1 MKEARDQF
9 VVRVIDSVVAGPSEA
24 DGLDS
29 HVGRLQS
36 FIILTRDEKTSGDFT
51 IHIDPGDGKTPY
63 LVKGNEAELAVDFFH
78 NSHITLPSTYYLAYF
93 LAIALLENLI
103 QTRLDMAL
111 KVFPREFCPAANEYI
126 WRGSIPVSSQA
137 TVDRLRGETAQ
148 TGQLVTAIEQVLRG
162 TGRLY
167 QKLTTKAR
175 MVADQLE
182 RWGLPTSDDVYRQ
195 IVSVFMYSDQKRVAD
210 VADDIG
216 SGHPAAVDLL
226 TDLAADCPHA
236 DAVSLLETL
245 LKAKNL
251 DEGDRDFIETALK
264 RQQGQRLIQ
273 EQVSIKADAEIIT
286 LEPASATLR
295 TGGITVSISPSIIG
309 NRPHPAT
316 AESKK
321 PVDALNYKTYAN
333 AFGDLITNPE
343 TGTPLTIGIC
353 APWGRGKTVLLNYIQ
368 DRIKKNAGEKASCQ
382 CIEFNAWEYTK
393 AEQLWAAFYSTI
405 LDAVE
410 GSLQW
415 WRKLSFKLHV
425 MRRADGWS
433 MALRSVFYLVILG
446 LVGTFVFTLEY
457 APYWGAT
464 AAVVSAILGLWKV
477 PRRVSKNVLSPPT
490 RLAPKAT
497 ISVRRE
503 IFRRIDIV
511 RNWLIKKHHK
521 RVVVFID
528 DIDRCSPDKIMQ
540 MLESIK
546 LLLNTKNFVFI
557 LGMDAKVVRLAI
569 GQHYKFM
576 AETPAKREEMGRSY
590 LEKIVQIP
598 FALPQAS
605 PDDLVNMKNELFKGL
620 LEKEDKV
627 GKAKGTAPNGKIT
640 PLPEETTEDDK
651 KGSKEGVTRVESIEK
666 GEKTPRPKPKV
677 DRELEMHLTIE
688 ESKTLDALLKEKLD
702 LSPRLLTRLKNV
714 YLIARHLYLADND
727 TEKPIPPAFM
737 RWIACSVRFPFA
749 SKAVAEACE
758 KNGWDEEW
766 SQLFDSLSSRNRE
779 KPDEY
784 NFDPVELEELQTR
797 LSGHISHPKEIERF
811 IKHAN
816 CFNLVLD

>member
-1 MKEARDQF
+1 MEGPKDQF

-36 FIILTRDEKTSGDFT
+36 LIILTRDEKTRGDFT
-51 IHIDPGDGKTPY
+51 IHIDPGDGKSPY
-63 LVKGNEAELAVDFFH
+63 SVKGNEAELAVDFYH
-78 NSHITLPSTYYLAYF
+78 DSHIILPSTYYLAYF
-93 LAIALLENLI
+93 LAIALLEHLI
-103 QTRLDMAL
+103 QTRLDMTL
-111 KVFPREFCPAANEYI
+111 KVFPRELYHAANEYI
-126 WRGSIPVSSQA
+126 WRGSIPVSSIA
-137 TVDRLRGETAQ
+137 TIDRLRGESPR
-148 TGQLVTAIEQVLRG
+148 TGQLVNAIEQVLQG
-162 TGRLY
+162 TERLY

-182 RWGLPTSDDVYRQ
+182 RWGLPTDDVYRQ
-195 IVSVFMYSDQKRVAD
+195 IVSVFMHSDQERVAD

-216 SGHPAAVDLL
+216 SGHPAAVVLLADLV
-226 TDLAADCPHA
+226 ADCKHV
-236 DAVSLLETL
+236 DAINLLETL
-245 LKAKNL
+245 LKDKKL

-264 RQQGQRLIQ
+264 RQQSKQPIQ
-273 EQVSIKADAEIIT
+273 
-286 LEPASATLR
+286 EPASIKSDSVIITPEPASVTLG
-295 TGGITVSISPSIIG
+295 TGDITVSTSPSIIG
-309 NRPHPAT
+309 NRPAPAT

-321 PVDALNYKTYAN
+321 PVDALNYKTYAD
-333 AFGDLITNPE
+333 AFGDLITNPK
-343 TGTPLTIGIC
+343 TGTPLTISIC

-410 GSLQW
+410 GSLGW
-415 WRKLSFKLHV
+415 WRRVGFRLHFLWRAHGKSLSSL
-425 MRRADGWS
+425 A
-433 MALRSVFYLVILG
+433 ILI
-446 LVGTFVFTLEY
+446 LAVAVAFMLSAEY
-457 APYWGAT
+457 VEYWGTT
-464 AAVVSAILGLWKV
+464 AAVFSVIMGLWKV
-477 PRRVSKNVLSPPT
+477 LRRVSKNVLSQPNW
-490 RLAPKAT
+490 LAPKAT
-497 ISVRRE
+497 ISIRRE

-511 RNWLIKKHHK
+511 RNWLIKNHHK

-546 LLLNTKNFVFI
+546 LLLDTKNFVFV

-627 GKAKGTAPNGKIT
+627 GKAKGTAPNGKIIQLPEGSLEDSEKT
-640 PLPEETTEDDK
+640 SDIGTPPLP
-651 KGSKEGVTRVESIEK
+651 G
-666 GEKTPRPKPKV
+666 PKV
-677 DRELEMHLTIE
+677 DPELEME
-688 ESKTLDALLKEKLD
+688 LLKEENETLEKILLEGLE
-702 LSPRLLTRLKNV
+702 LSPRLLTRLKNI

-758 KNGWDEEW
+758 KNGWDEDW
-766 SQLFDSLSSRNRE
+766 SQLFDGLSSRNKE

-784 NFDPVELEELQTR
+784 NFDPVEFEELQTR
-797 LSGHISHPKEIERF
+797 LSGHITHPREIKKF